1 LPYHLVVP
9 LVVASALF
17 LQQTD
22 ATALAT
28 SLPAISAAF
37 GETPVRVHLALTA
50 YMFSLAA
57 FIPVSGW
64 VADRFGSRNVFRVAI
79 AVFTLSSLACG
90 FAGNLS
96 MLVGARVV
104 QGIGGAMMVP
114 VGRLILLR
122 SVEKKDLV
130 GALAAM
136 SIPALLGPILGP
148 LVGGFFTSY
157 ASWRWIFWV
166 NLPVGIVGIVLATV
180 FIKDAEEPERRR
192 FDLVGVLLVS
202 LGLSSLLF
210 GIDAAAT
217 SSAAD
222 FFALAC
228 LLLGA
233 LGLVLYVGHARRS
246 AEPVIDLSLLAMP
259 TLRTSLVAGFVFRI
273 GSGAMPFL
281 LPLLFQTQF
290 GYSAMQSGA
299 TTFVTA
305 VGALGIRT
313 LSTRIYRR
321 VEFRALL
328 MVNAVIAAGLM
339 AACALFRPTT
349 WYVVIVLTLFLGG
362 VFRSLELV
370 GVNALNFAELSFA
383 QMSHG
388 TTLSAMAQRLSQSI
402 GVATAAFIL
411 HVTTTPSGLPPE
423 ALMIAFT
430 IVGAIAASSAFFF
443 AGLSSDAGAELAGR
457 AVASRPDA
465 PDRG

>member
-1 LPYHLVVP
+1 MP
-9 LVVASALF
+9 LVVASAFF
-17 LQQTD
+17 LQQID

-28 SLPAISAAF
+28 SLPAISVDF
-37 GETPVRVHLALTA
+37 GETSVRVHLALTA

-64 VADRFGSRNVFRVAI
+64 VADRFGSRLVFRVAI

-90 FAGNLS
+90 FAGNLA
-96 MLVGARVV
+96 MLVCARMV

-136 SIPALLGPILGP
+136 SIPAFMGPILGP

-157 ASWRWIFWV
+157 TSWRWIFWV
-166 NLPVGIVGIVLATV
+166 NLPVGIVGIVLATI
-180 FIKDAEEPERRR
+180 FIKDTEEPARRR
-192 FDLVGVLLVS
+192 FDLLGVLLIS

-217 SSAAD
+217 SRAFD
-222 FFALAC
+222 PFAVAC
-228 LLLGA
+228 LLFGA
-233 LGLVLYVGHARRS
+233 LGLILYVGHSRRS
-246 AEPVIDLSLLAMP
+246 KEPVIDLSLLKMP
-259 TLRTSLVAGFVFRI
+259 TLRASLVAGSVFRI

-290 GYSAMQSGA
+290 GYTAMQSGA

-313 LSTRIYRR
+313 LATRIYRH

-328 MVNAVIAAGLM
+328 VVNAVIAGGFM
-339 AACALFRPTT
+339 AACGFFRPTT

-370 GVNALNFAELSFA
+370 GVSALNFAELSFA

-388 TTLSAMAQRLSQSI
+388 TTLSTMAQRLAQSI
-402 GVATAAFIL
+402 GVAAAAFIL
-411 HVTTTPSGLPPE
+411 HVAAAPDGGLPLK
-423 ALMIAFT
+423 ALEIAFVT
-430 IVGAIAASSAFFF
+430 VGAVTAASAFFF
-443 AGLSSDAGAELAGR
+443 ARLSHDAGAELTGR
-457 AVASRPDA
+457 AVASRTSKPA
-465 PDRG
+465 SE